1 MITLGTIILIVAG
14 ILVTIGVA
22 GVVLDILAALGLAL
36 AVPIALAGKEII
48 LIIIGLGIYFYIKD
62 RMS

>member
-48 LIIIGLGIYFYIKD
+48 LIVIGLGIYFYIKD

>member
-48 LIIIGLGIYFYIKD
+48 LIIIGVGIYFYIKNK
-62 RMS
+62 MS